1 MSSRGF
7 QYPSSLYSGPEV
19 EDPLQHL
26 TSQLRSV
33 LDLARLPS
41 LQEEEVSSPQEEEVS
56 LPAASSPLLR
66 LPLFSR
72 CPFTDEAQL
81 LQGYQGLVQ
90 GRQLHR
96 GQLLGHQS
104 QHSQLHGLNGQL
116 HGLNG
121 QLHGHPS
128 HLDQLLGHHGQLR
141 GLNSHQGQLHGPQDV
156 SRPPLMPIYQQEPAR
171 AGLAVRRP
179 WSSNLPPSSPPPSTT
194 SKPSLDSIVCT
205 SLVAL
210 TNKQGE
216 GKYWFKSGC
225 PTPDPRWAAGQQLMI
240 GPIPGDVDYS
250 ELRTA
255 FLARGHTCHLFIQ
268 NNKAWLERN
277 QEKFGARQVKFGYV
291 VYSEADT
298 AERLLREGSIAVRRG
313 SGYHCQVKVKKMD
326 GLPAM
331 FLRN

>member
-1 MSSRGF
+1 MSSRSF
-7 QYPSSLYSGPEV
+7 QYSSSLYSGPEV
-19 EDPLQHL
+19 QDPLQHL
-26 TSQLRSV
+26 SSQLRSV
-33 LDLARLPS
+33 LDLSRLPS
-41 LQEEEVSSPQEEEVS
+41 LQEEEVSPLQEEGAS
-56 LPAASSPLLR
+56 PPAASSPLAR

-81 LQGYQGLVQ
+81 LQGYQGLIQ
-90 GRQLHR
+90 GRH
-96 GQLLGHQS
+96 
-104 QHSQLHGLNGQL
+104 LHGLQGYQG
-116 HGLNG
+116 HSH
-121 QLHGHPS
+121 QGHP
-128 HLDQLLGHHGQLR
+128 GQLR
-141 GLNSHQGQLHGPQDV
+141 GSQGQHPGHNFHGLQGHQGHLHGHQDV
-156 SRPPLMPIYQQEPAR
+156 SRPPLMPIFQQEPAR

-179 WSSNLPPSSPPPSTT
+179 WSSNLPPTSPPPSTT

-225 PTPDPRWAAGQQLMI
+225 PTPDPRWTASQQLMI

-291 VYSEADT
+291 VYSEAET
-298 AERLLREGSIAVRRG
+298 AERLFREGNIAVRRG

-331 FLRN
+331 FHRN